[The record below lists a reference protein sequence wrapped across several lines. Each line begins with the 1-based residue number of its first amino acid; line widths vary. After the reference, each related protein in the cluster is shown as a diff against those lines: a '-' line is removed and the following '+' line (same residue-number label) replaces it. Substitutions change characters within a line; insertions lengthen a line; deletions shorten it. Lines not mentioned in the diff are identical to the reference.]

1 MQLLRLRSSQ
11 SETERR
17 LCRRTCQGIF
27 SYLPYIS
34 WGHSHDA
41 SRPYPPKRE
50 PTGRWVW
57 PRSTLGCT
65 GPYTRAY
72 REKKLAMPVCLRPR
86 EASRAASLAAA
97 L

>member
-1 MQLLRLRSSQ
+1 MQLLRLPPGSEARCVGDLPGDIQLFSHLYILGSSGRA
-11 SETERR
+11 RR
-17 LCRRTCQGIF
+17 AG
-27 SYLPYIS
+27 
-34 WGHSHDA
+34 
-41 SRPYPPKRE
+41 
-50 PTGRWVW
+50 GR